1 MVVEVVEGDRVIHS
15 MQGEDEDME
24 DGGTDNHGCLDN
36 VNTHN
41 SAGGH
46 DGTQHTQTACHF
58 FYTNMYTCVRTTH
71 LKSYT
76 ENSSK
81 SKMETITVHYSELSM
96 CCALKHTDVT
106 TTGQTGE

>member
-15 MQGEDEDME
+15 MHGEDEDME

-46 DGTQHTQTACHF
+46 DGLNTHKQPVTSSTHTCTR
-58 FYTNMYTCVRTTH
+58 V
-71 LKSYT
+71 
-76 ENSSK
+76 
-81 SKMETITVHYSELSM
+81 
-96 CCALKHTDVT
+96 
-106 TTGQTGE
+106 